1 MDTRETLRHKTRVK
15 HLPFKTSTELEKWL
29 KKNHATETELWVRI
43 YKKGTGVPSVTWD
56 DCVLAGLAWGWIDGI
71 RRALDEESFIQRLTP
86 RRPKSTWS
94 KKNTEHAER
103 LIAQGKMQASG
114 LLHVKAAREDGRWD
128 VAYSGSKGMVIP
140 DDFLKELKKNAAAN
154 KFYKTLDRRNLYSI
168 YHRLHTAKRADTRK
182 KRIDAIIVQLAA
194 GKPFH

>member
-1 MDTRETLRHKTRVK
+1 MR
-15 HLPFKTSTELEKWL
+15 HLPFKTPAELEKWL

-43 YKKGTGVPSVTWD
+43 YKKGTGVRSVTWD

-71 RRALDEESFIQRLTP
+71 RRAHDEESFIQRLTP

-103 LIAQGKMQASG
+103 LIAEGKMQAPG
-114 LLHVKAAREDGRWD
+114 LAHVKAAREDGRWD

-140 DDFLKELKKNAAAN
+140 NDFLKALKKNAAAN